1 MIVRI
6 KVKHLV
12 LSLLVL
18 AGLGALFVYVAVPQW
33 QLRTVRQWLADDDR
47 RGAEAA
53 LRMLTE
59 RGVTT
64 GQKLSLIRDHLMEK
78 SVSREGALDY
88 ELYVGPNHT
97 QVRGEPLPDL
107 YTLEEKIFLLSEYIS
122 KAPRD
127 AFYARAVR
135 QLAECYREAGEPGR
149 AVELL
154 VGAWAELEHTRQSWQ
169 WKETAVALIR
179 LLAHS
184 GQRAEAM
191 TQLETFVSHSDFQA
205 QWNEELASLRVEL
218 LLRSG
223 DVHSGEALV
232 SEQLEAE
239 QRTGTGETESNRRRQ
254 LEEALRQLEAERER
268 VMSSRSTVS
277 GTVERHD
284 GTPLSGVWVFL
295 RDASIV
301 NRSVTERD
309 RYRVRTGPDGG
320 FSFEHVPP
328 GSYQLFLGM
337 KLEQMSGYA
346 WAITSNEWIDV
357 DGSSDVKYPVV
368 LQPLLEQV
376 APVEDEAVSGDT
388 LRFEWQPVAG
398 AAYYRLSIGMEIE
411 NGWGST
417 TYYDRVR
424 DHWLELDK
432 ERLFDFQTGLVFETP
447 GDWTTI
453 EPAGLLGFMNPD
465 RRYFWHVEAYDAE
478 DRMLAR
484 SNGYRLDE
492 RSMGKLPFFRLTGRT
507 LTDEDRLVLSGRFEE
522 ALAGYELKLAERP
535 DDVHALRMAVRLR
548 EAKRLGDDKTPME
561 DELLRHIQT
570 LAGLRPSAEN
580 ISRMMYAHYSRG
592 DWKEY
597 EAQYA
602 RLIEMSDGGLSPYD
616 SANYAG
622 VLLKQGRYAEAK
634 EILAAAVPE
643 DRSHRFIGHYVA
655 AALYVN
661 QDASEALRVAR
672 AYPQR
677 SYGPP
682 LLDWAALVERIQ
694 AEANASDDATRYY
707 AALNEK
713 LDWHFGGDS
722 EALYAWFR
730 SAEYPAM
737 KSFVQAVM
745 GVK

>member
-33 QLRTVRQWLADDDR
+33 QLRAARQWLADDDR

-64 GQKLSLIRDHLMEK
+64 GQKLSLIRDHMMGK
-78 SVSREGALDY
+78 AVSREGALDY

-97 QVRGEPLPDL
+97 QIRGEQIPDL
-107 YTLEEKIFLLSEYIS
+107 YTLEEKIFLLSEYTS
-122 KAPRD
+122 KAQRN
-127 AFYARAVR
+127 AFYARAVW
-135 QLAECYREAGEPGR
+135 QLAECYREAGEPER
-149 AVELL
+149 AIELL
-154 VGAWAELEHTRQSWQ
+154 RGAWAEMEPSRQSWE

-184 GQRAEAM
+184 EQMAEAM
-191 TQLETFVSHSDFQA
+191 TQLETFVSHSNFQA
-205 QWNEELASLRVEL
+205 QWNGELASLRVEL
-218 LLRSG
+218 LLSSG
-223 DVHSGEALV
+223 DVHSGVALV
-232 SEQLEAE
+232 SARLEAG
-239 QRTGTGETESNRRRQ
+239 QGTGGGETEGNRRRQ
-254 LEEALRQLEAERER
+254 LEEALRLLEAERER

-277 GTVERHD
+277 GTVERRD
-284 GTPLSGVWVFL
+284 GTTLSGVWVFL

-309 RYRVRTGPDGG
+309 RYRVRTGTDGG

-346 WAITSNEWIDV
+346 WAITSNDWIDV

-388 LRFEWQPVAG
+388 LRFEWQPVTG
-398 AAYYRLSIGMEIE
+398 AAYYRLNIGMEIE
-411 NGWGST
+411 NGWVSA

-432 ERLFDFQTGLVFETP
+432 ERLFDLRTGLVFETP

-453 EPAGLLGFMNPD
+453 EPAVLLGFMNPD
-465 RRYFWHVEAYDAE
+465 QRYFWHVEAYDAE

-492 RSMGKLPFFRLTGRT
+492 RSMGKLPFFRLKGRT
-507 LTDEDRLVLSGRFEE
+507 LTDEDRLVLSGRFKE
-522 ALAGYELKLAERP
+522 ALAGYELKITERP

-561 DELLRHIQT
+561 DELLRHMQT
-570 LAGLRPSAEN
+570 LAELQPSVEH
-580 ISRMMYAHYSRG
+580 ISRVMYAHYSRG
-592 DWKEY
+592 EWKEY
-597 EAQYA
+597 ETQYA
-602 RLIEMSDGGLSPYD
+602 RLVEMGADGLSSYD
-616 SANYAG
+616 RANYAG
-622 VLLKQGRYAEAK
+622 VLLQQGRYAEAK
-634 EILAAAVPE
+634 EILETAVPE

-655 AALYVN
+655 AVLYVN

-672 AYPQR
+672 AYPLR

-682 LLDWAALVERIQ
+682 LLSWADLVERIQ
-694 AEANASDDATRYY
+694 TEADASGDVLRYY
-707 AALNEK
+707 KALNEK

-722 EALYAWFR
+722 GALSAWLL
-730 SAEYPAM
+730 SAEYPTM